1 MPTLREKL
9 AQGQFVVTAEII
21 PPLSASATGLME
33 KVEPLRGLAD
43 AVNMTD
49 AAGSRPAMSSFAAAA
64 ILVREGLEPVLQIT
78 CRDRNRIALAGDL
91 LGAAAQGVENLL
103 ILHGDEPKVGDM
115 PDAKP
120 VYDLD
125 SRAAMTLAR
134 DMRDRG
140 ELPSGRKIEPAPRFL
155 IGCADSPVDPAPD
168 WKPKGLEAKVAAG
181 AEFAQT
187 QFCFD
192 LDAARR
198 YVERLEAE
206 GTLSRLRLI
215 VGVGVLA
222 SAKQARFMRENL
234 FGVTIPDAV
243 VARLDAAPDQKAEG
257 RAIAAGIIRAL
268 KGVKGVA
275 GVHVMA
281 PMNGGAVI
289 AETLREAGVGA

>member
-1 MPTLREKL
+1 MPTLRDKL
-9 AQGQFVVTAEII
+9 ALGKFVVTAEIA
-21 PPLSASATGLME
+21 PPLSASPAALLE

-43 AVNMTD
+43 AVNVTD
-49 AAGSRPAMSSFAAAA
+49 AAGAKAAMSSFAAAA
-64 ILVREGLEPVLQIT
+64 LLVREGFEPVLQIT

-103 ILHGDEPKVGDM
+103 ILHGDEPSVGDM
-115 PDAKP
+115 PEAKP

-125 SRAAMTLAR
+125 SRAVMTLAR
-134 DMRDRG
+134 DMRERG
-140 ELPSGRKIEPAPRFL
+140 ELPSGRKIAPAPRFL

-168 WKPKGLEAKVAAG
+168 WKPKGLEAKIAAG

-192 LDAARR
+192 LDVARR
-198 YVERLEAE
+198 YVGRLAEE
-206 GTLSRLRLI
+206 GTLSRLKLI

-234 FGVTIPDAV
+234 FGVFIPDAIV
-243 VARLDAAPDQKAEG
+243 ERLDAVADPRAEG
-257 RAIAAGIIRAL
+257 RTIAAEVIAAL
-268 KGVKGVA
+268 RDFDGVA

-281 PMNGGAVI
+281 PLNGGAAI
-289 AETLREAGVGA
+289 ADTLREAGVG